1 MITVADRTF
10 EKVQDLAELVVHAA
24 TQYEIQGYAEDF
36 DGTEITDPEYD
47 ALIRQL
53 KSLDPDSPAL
63 LGTSP
68 SEAKSKGK
76 IVVHDPPMT
85 SIAKADGENKEAI
98 YQKWINDCC
107 QRLGVHEI
115 EIAQSYKHDGIA
127 LRVNYVKG
135 KLVSAGL
142 RPRDGIHGTDV
153 TSHVKYIA
161 GVPNKLPLPL
171 TLSLNGEI
179 ECWHEDFEKVNA
191 ARDAVGEEPYK
202 NPRNYTAG
210 CLGRDDAEVNKD
222 AGLRVTWYGISGFK
236 DWHKYYK
243 TEVERSVWAHQ
254 SLKLDTFVIVD
265 VHEFSHLKILE
276 QDSEQLSYY
285 TDGIVLK
292 VNNLELQEELG
303 HVGDNPA
310 NEPRGALAWKF
321 AEESCEAVISRI
333 EWNAS
338 RTGRIVPTAIFDVPF
353 VLNET
358 ANTRA
363 TCNNYGWME
372 SQGLGAGAKVRC
384 IKGGK
389 IIPKIVEVLVPVNDI
404 GAPTHCP
411 SCGFTLTFAGNE
423 KSGSKDLV
431 CVDSKC
437 PSKHVKS
444 WTYYFQKIG
453 GKGLGLATMEKIFH
467 SGKVHT
473 LVDLYKLKLSDLIA
487 AGLTERQSLLAL
499 ATIHMVQPVD
509 DNAEL
514 LAAIEKAPKHKLPAW
529 QFISALGIDG
539 AGSSIAKALIQR
551 FGDLDK
557 IINATEAELEQVE
570 GIGSITAGLIVF
582 YFLLNKDMVKELSQ
596 CVDLELPKTGSLTNM
611 NFVLTGSFA
620 LGKKHWEQ
628 RIVEKGGNVQ
638 SSVGK
643 TTNFLVQE
651 FGKTDGTPSEKE
663 KKANLLGVK
672 ILSVKEL
679 EQNYLS

>member
-1 MITVADRTF
+1 
-10 EKVQDLAELVVHAA
+10 
-24 TQYEIQGYAEDF
+24 
-36 DGTEITDPEYD
+36 
-47 ALIRQL
+47 
-53 KSLDPDSPAL
+53 
-63 LGTSP
+63 
-68 SEAKSKGK
+68 
-76 IVVHDPPMT
+76 
-85 SIAKADGENKEAI
+85 
-98 YQKWINDCC
+98 
-107 QRLGVHEI
+107 
-115 EIAQSYKHDGIA
+115 
-127 LRVNYVKG
+127 
-135 KLVSAGL
+135 
-142 RPRDGIHGTDV
+142 
-153 TSHVKYIA
+153 
-161 GVPNKLPLPL
+161 
-171 TLSLNGEI
+171 
-179 ECWHEDFEKVNA
+179 
-191 ARDAVGEEPYK
+191 
-202 NPRNYTAG
+202 
-210 CLGRDDAEVNKD
+210 
-222 AGLRVTWYGISGFK
+222 
-236 DWHKYYK
+236 
-243 TEVERSVWAHQ
+243 
-254 SLKLDTFVIVD
+254 
-265 VHEFSHLKILE
+265 
-276 QDSEQLSYY
+276 
-285 TDGIVLK
+285 
-292 VNNLELQEELG
+292 
-303 HVGDNPA
+303 
-310 NEPRGALAWKF
+310 
-321 AEESCEAVISRI
+321 
-333 EWNAS
+333 
-338 RTGRIVPTAIFDVPF
+338 
-353 VLNET
+353 
-358 ANTRA
+358 
-363 TCNNYGWME
+363 
-372 SQGLGAGAKVRC
+372 
-384 IKGGK
+384 
-389 IIPKIVEVLVPVNDI
+389 
-404 GAPTHCP
+404 
-411 SCGFTLTFAGNE
+411 
-423 KSGSKDLV
+423 
-431 CVDSKC
+431 
-437 PSKHVKS
+437 VKS

-551 FGDLDK
+551 FGNLDR